1 MSATDVLAP
10 LDDQLR
16 ELRRLI
22 GGVRAVCYTGRP
34 EETPPMTTRP
44 APAAA
49 PAPDPTP
56 CAVHVKR
63 ADGLDVEVAGSAVFV
78 TSTLERVL
86 TVLGVIQAPPP
97 A

>member
-1 MSATDVLAP
+1 MSAIDA

-22 GGVRAVCYTGRP
+22 ASVPTVCYTGRP
-34 EETPPMTTRP
+34 EEVSPMTTRP
-44 APAAA
+44 APAS
-49 PAPDPTP
+49 APDPTP

-63 ADGLDVEVAGSAVFV
+63 ADGLEVEVSGSAPFV
-78 TSTLERVL
+78 TTTLEHVL

>member
-1 MSATDVLAP
+1 MSAIDA

-22 GGVRAVCYTGRP
+22 ASVHAVCYTARP
-34 EETPPMTTRP
+34 EEDPPMTTRP
-44 APAAA
+44 APAS
-49 PAPDPTP
+49 APDPTP
-56 CAVHVKR
+56 CAVHLTR
-63 ADGLDVEVAGSAVFV
+63 PGDGLEVEVSGSATFV
-78 TSTLERVL
+78 TATLEHVL